1 MQVTMDLRR
10 QPRHGA
16 ASFTADDAEARY
28 NCLLSL
34 GFDEDSATKVFE
46 TVQLP
51 AIDNIR
57 GKLDDLKALG
67 FENPVKMI
75 TSLPAILGYAIDNIR
90 GKLDDLKALG
100 FENPVKMITS
110 SPAILGYAPARV
122 RLVGGIVASL
132 TDRNDTMFSRLISK
146 RRELLEVVAASKP
159 ATWSEVR
166 TILKDARA
174 C

>member
-51 AIDNIR
+51 
-57 GKLDDLKALG
+57 
-67 FENPVKMI
+67 
-75 TSLPAILGYAIDNIR
+75 AIDNIR